1 VVSPV
6 RTARR
11 QALTLGDRL
20 PARALRPV
28 LLLLAAQALAY
39 ELVWNTIW

>member
-1 VVSPV
+1 MVGG
-6 RTARR
+6 TCLA
-11 QALTLGDRL
+11 AAAAL

-39 ELVWNTIW
+39 ELFWNTIW